1 MNEASLVVSF
11 YLNCPEMRLNINMR
25 TVFFILIAY
34 TTLAQNPY
42 TDVYKESAWAERDNW
57 QKPQEIIRLMNIKA
71 GSVVADVGCHE
82 GYMTVKL
89 ANVVGRS
96 GKVYAVDVEQYKLD
110 RLKNHIESRE
120 IMNVS
125 LVKGDYDNPKL
136 PAGSLDA
143 VIILDTY
150 HEMDDHDAILQHIKI
165 SLKPGGRLVIC
176 EPIADE
182 RKDLS
187 RAEQERKH
195 ELAMKFA
202 LEDLEKAGFRV
213 ITRQENFVDRTAVK
227 GDRMWIVVAKR

>member
-1 MNEASLVVSF
+1 MGSHNSIQQG
-11 YLNCPEMRLNINMR
+11 INR
-25 TVFFILIAY
+25 VLLFFILLAHY
-34 TTLAQNPY
+34 AHAQNPY
-42 TDVYKESAWAERDNW
+42 TDVYKESAWAERDKW

-89 ANVVGRS
+89 ANAVGGS

-110 RLKNHIESRE
+110 RLKNHLEARKIT
-120 IMNVS
+120 NVS

-136 PAGSLDA
+136 PARSLDA

-150 HEMDDHDAILQHIKI
+150 HEMDDHDEILQHIKT

-182 RKDLS
+182 RKNSS
-187 RAEQERKH
+187 RTEQERKH

-202 LEDLEKAGFRV
+202 LEDLAKAGFQIV
-213 ITRQENFVDRTAVK
+213 SKQENFVDRIAIK
-227 GDRMWIVVAKR
+227 GDRMWIIVASR

>member
-1 MNEASLVVSF
+1 MKTAL
-11 YLNCPEMRLNINMR
+11 LL
-25 TVFFILIAY
+25 LIAY
-34 TTLAQNPY
+34 TTFAQNPY
-42 TDVYKESAWAERDNW
+42 TDVYKESAWVGRDKW

-89 ANVVGRS
+89 ANAVGGS

-110 RLKNHIESRE
+110 RLKNHLEARKIT
-120 IMNVS
+120 NVS

-136 PAGSLDA
+136 PARSLDA

-150 HEMDDHDAILQHIKI
+150 HEMDDHDEILQHIKA
-165 SLKPGGRLVIC
+165 SLKPDGRLIIC

-182 RKDLS
+182 RKNSS
-187 RAEQERKH
+187 RTEQERKH

-202 LEDLEKAGFRV
+202 LEDLAKAGFQIV
-213 ITRQENFVDRTAVK
+213 SKQENFVDRIAIK
-227 GDRMWIVVAKR
+227 GDRMWIIVASR

>member
-1 MNEASLVVSF
+1 MV
-11 YLNCPEMRLNINMR
+11 
-25 TVFFILIAY
+25 
-34 TTLAQNPY
+34 
-42 TDVYKESAWAERDNW
+42 
-57 QKPQEIIRLMNIKA
+57 
-71 GSVVADVGCHE
+71 GS
-82 GYMTVKL
+82 
-89 ANVVGRS
+89 S
-96 GKVYAVDVEQYKLD
+96 GKVYAVDVEQRKLD
-110 RLKNHIESRE
+110 RLKDHLEARKISNI
-120 IMNVS
+120 S

-182 RKDLS
+182 RKDIS

>member
-1 MNEASLVVSF
+1 MR
-11 YLNCPEMRLNINMR
+11 YLLFICLTY
-25 TVFFILIAY
+25 TV
-34 TTLAQNPY
+34 LAQNPY
-42 TDVYKESAWAERDNW
+42 TDVYKESAWAERDKW

-89 ANVVGRS
+89 ANAVGRS
-96 GKVYAVDVEQYKLD
+96 GNVYAVDVEQHKLD
-110 RLKNHIESRE
+110 RLKNHLEARKIT
-120 IMNVS
+120 NVS

-136 PAGSLDA
+136 PARSLDA

-150 HEMDDHDAILQHIKI
+150 HEMDDHDEILLHIKA

-182 RKDLS
+182 RKNLS
-187 RAEQERKH
+187 RSEQERKH

-202 LEDLEKAGFRV
+202 LEDLEKAGFQI
-213 ITRQENFVDRTAVK
+213 ITKQENFADRTAVK
-227 GDRMWIVVAKR
+227 GDRMWIIVASR

>member
-1 MNEASLVVSF
+1 MVIHNSIQQVNSWVL
-11 YLNCPEMRLNINMR
+11 L
-25 TVFFILIAY
+25 FFILLAHY
-34 TTLAQNPY
+34 SHAQNPY
-42 TDVYKESAWAERDNW
+42 TDVYKESAWAERDKW
-57 QKPQEIIRLMNIKA
+57 QKPLDIIRLMNIKD

-89 ANVVGRS
+89 AFVVGSS
-96 GKVYAVDVEQYKLD
+96 GKVYAVDVEQRKLD
-110 RLKNHIESRE
+110 RLKDHLEARKIS
-120 IMNVS
+120 NVS

-143 VIILDTY
+143 VIILDTN
-150 HEMDDHDAILQHIKI
+150 HEMDGHDAILQHIKT

-182 RKDLS
+182 RKSLS

-202 LEDLEKAGFRV
+202 LEDLERAGFQI
-213 ITRQENFVDRTAVK
+213 ITRLENFVDRTAVK
-227 GDRMWIVVAKR
+227 GDRMWVVVARK